1 MCGCDRDNVEI
12 QHNLPYEADV
22 EVDAEVEVELEIQVK
37 TNVDLDVEGGFGIK
51 FDCTV
56 ETEG

>member
-1 MCGCDRDNVEI
+1 MIGDNVEI

-22 EVDAEVEVELEIQVK
+22 EFDAEVEVELEIQVK

-51 FDCTV
+51 FNCTV